1 MTNEKG
7 VTSSSAPEVGRV
19 KWFNNAAGYGFITVS
34 DGNSAGTDI
43 FVHHSGIRV
52 TSEQYKYLVQGEYVQ
67 FTVGKTEGGK
77 HEYQADNVCGI
88 NGGKLMCETRRD
100 FRDARTNYKSSET
113 EAEEEAEAAV
123 ESKQVQQRRQ
133 PRAPRNSESSQ
144 EKVPRPRG
152 RPPKSESST
161 NVEGKE
167 WTMVK
172 TGAQSKRPR
181 SKAVPRD
188 A

>member
-7 VTSSSAPEVGRV
+7 VTSSVPEVGRV

-34 DGNSAGTDI
+34 DGNRAGTDI

-67 FTVGKTEGGK
+67 FTVGKTDGGK

-113 EAEEEAEAAV
+113 EAEEEAAV

-172 TGAQSKRPR
+172 AGAQAKRPR